1 MRNFGLYLQHYTMLQ
16 PKGWQSVLYS
26 PNFPVTSVVIRD
38 ILQLIKEKIPCYVA
52 VYKKNNC
59 FIIKLINSFG
69 MQLTLNN
76 QTDFTDA
83 WHLISN
89 LN

>member
-1 MRNFGLYLQHYTMLQ
+1 MLLRNVGLYLQHYTLSQ
-16 PKGWQSVLYS
+16 PKGWQSVIYL
-26 PNFPVTSVVIRD
+26 PNFPVTSVVIRVN
-38 ILQLIKEKIPCYVA
+38 LQLIKVKIPCYV
-52 VYKKNNC
+52 VLHNSC
-59 FIIKLINSFG
+59 LIIKVIRSFG

-83 WHLISN
+83 WHMISN